1 MPLSLLLYCFTL
13 VSAQSDDAVARR
25 FSQLSETE
33 QLEVVSDVT
42 SQLVASENI
51 VVHRAGE
58 LLQLNYKNQ
67 EWQPRHAL
75 YVFDDREYAP
85 KLKLKYR
92 EYTSQQ
98 SKWKKIGR
106 VSLPDGVPKE
116 SPTLRYDYVS
126 KGMFAPETSHWGSV
140 LSDLSKGSCDDLTL
154 FSAPCEGVLDHDADM
169 GKSADYFAHTYRDR
183 DGNVYSGVRL
193 YDVWNSQSNFGI
205 SDVEG
210 VAFLRNILDEHR
222 IESPIDDRYHTK
234 LYKRISEYF
243 DRWREYQQLHHA
255 LAMLQINPNAAIDL
269 LYEGLRQNF
278 NMAWRM
284 LQFDPRRMAD
294 YLKKHP
300 TRTDFIAAISEDLQ
314 AVIQP
319 QLQLPLP
326 VNYAINKLASE
337 TAMAEIK
344 LLTNTV
350 LRNHGL
356 LGLRR

>member
-116 SPTLRYDYVS
+116 SPALRYDYVS

-154 FSAPCEGVLDHDADM
+154 FSAPCEGCVRA
-169 GKSADYFAHTYRDR
+169 TDR
-183 DGNVYSGVRL
+183 GSRRRA
-193 YDVWNSQSNFGI
+193 S
-205 SDVEG
+205 
-210 VAFLRNILDEHR
+210 
-222 IESPIDDRYHTK
+222 ESPST
-234 LYKRISEYF
+234 E
-243 DRWREYQQLHHA
+243 
-255 LAMLQINPNAAIDL
+255 
-269 LYEGLRQNF
+269 
-278 NMAWRM
+278 
-284 LQFDPRRMAD
+284 
-294 YLKKHP
+294 KHKQK
-300 TRTDFIAAISEDLQ
+300 TDGK
-314 AVIQP
+314 VR
-319 QLQLPLP
+319 
-326 VNYAINKLASE
+326 K
-337 TAMAEIK
+337 
-344 LLTNTV
+344 
-350 LRNHGL
+350 
-356 LGLRR
+356 